1 MILMPL
7 ACFIMPTLVPM
18 LWGESLW
25 NGYFVCAI
33 FRYVYV
39 LNATWLINSVAHMFG
54 NKPYDKNINPVENI
68 SVAVT
73 ALGEGFHNYHHTFPW
88 DYKTAELGH
97 YTFNFSKLF
106 IDIMAKLGL
115 AYDLKTVSRDVI
127 EKRVK
132 RTGDGSHEVWGWG
145 DKDIHPE
152 DEEAT
157 TIVNPDKSE

>member
-1 MILMPL
+1 MPL
-7 ACFIMPTLVPM
+7 TCFIMPTMIPT
-18 LWGESLW
+18 LWGETLW
-25 NGYFVCAI
+25 NGHFVCAT

-39 LNATWLINSVAHMFG
+39 LHATWLINSVAHMYG
-54 NKPYDKNINPVENI
+54 NKPYDKNINPVENN
-68 SVAVT
+68 AVSFT

-97 YTFNFSKLF
+97 YTFNFTKLF
-106 IDIMAKLGL
+106 IDIMTKLRL
-115 AYDLKTVSRDVI
+115 AYDLKTVAKDVI

-152 DEEAT
+152 DKEAT
-157 TIVNPDKSE
+157 TVVNPEKSE

>member
-7 ACFIMPTLVPM
+7 ACFIMPSLVPM

-33 FRYVYV
+33 FRYVFV
-39 LNATWLINSVAHMFG
+39 LNATWMINSVAHMFG
-54 NKPYDKNINPVENI
+54 NKPYDKNIYPVENI
-68 SVAVT
+68 SVSIT
-73 ALGEGFHNYHHTFPW
+73 ALGEGFHNYHHIFPW

-97 YTFNFSKLF
+97 YTFNFTKLF
-106 IDIMAKLGL
+106 IDTMAKLGL

-132 RTGDGSHEVWGWG
+132 RTGDGSHEVWGWD
-145 DKDIHPE
+145 DKDMQPE
-152 DEEAT
+152 DKEAIT
-157 TIVNPDKSE
+157 VVNPDKSE